1 MPLDATLNGKMCE
14 LRTFHDNA
22 DFWGLTQKS
31 GDEQQRQ
38 ASGVCEEQTTG
49 EAEWP
54 IGLVTR
60 KLNDGEKGETG
71 ARS

>member
-1 MPLDATLNGKMCE
+1 MRE

-31 GDEQQRQ
+31 SDEPRRQ
-38 ASGVCEEQTTG
+38 PNGVCEETTTG
-49 EAEWP
+49 EQWP
-54 IGLVTR
+54 VGLVTR

-71 ARS
+71 QEVEKMCG